1 MIWKLCVVFGYL
13 LLMGFVGFFTLKK
26 TRTTTDFFLGSRNIG
41 PWMSAFAYGTTYF
54 SAVIF
59 IGYAGKIGW
68 QFGLS
73 SLWIVIGNTL
83 VGTLLAWKVL
93 ARRTREMTVRL
104 GTLTLPEFLEAR
116 YGSKKLKFLAALII
130 FIFLVPYSAS
140 VFMGLSYLFEQT
152 MSIPYELSLIFMTI
166 ITGFYLVLGGYL
178 AISITDFIQGIVML
192 LGVGMMLYFGIGHEK
207 VGGFLEGARRLAAID
222 PKLANPVG
230 PPGWLPMASLV
241 FLTSVGPWGLPQMVQ
256 KFYAIRSE
264 ADIKRA
270 TVITTVFAFVV
281 AMGAYLLGAFSHLF
295 LRELPLLAGKPNFDA
310 IMPQVLVQAL
320 PDGLMVLIL
329 LLVLSASMST
339 LASLV
344 LVASSTLVIDLIG
357 EERLGRGKTVG
368 WMRFFCGLFVLL
380 SLGLALQRNTL
391 IITLMTLSWGTVA
404 GSFLAPYLYGLYWP
418 RTTKA
423 GATAGMLSGLVVS
436 VGLALYYRLDAALMP
451 TIGSVAM
458 IIPLFVVPIVSWL
471 TAPMPVEHLARVY
484 GQGIYG
490 APIEGTGEMGGLE
503 N

>member
-1 MIWKLCVVFGYL
+1 MLWKLAVVLGYL
-13 LLMGFVGFFTLKK
+13 ILMGIVGFLTLKK
-26 TRTTTDFFLGSRNIG
+26 NHTPTDFFLGSRNIG

-73 SLWIVIGNTL
+73 SLWIVLGNAI
-83 VGTLLAWKVL
+83 VGSLLAWKVL
-93 ARRTREMTVRL
+93 GPRTREMTARL
-104 GTLTLPEFLEAR
+104 STLTLPEFLEAR
-116 YGSKKLKFLAALII
+116 FGSKKLKLLAALII

-152 MSIPYELSLIFMTI
+152 LGVPYELSLIFMTV

-192 LGVGMMLYFGIGHEK
+192 AGVAMMLYFGISNEK
-207 VGGFLEGARRLAAID
+207 VGGLLTGIRRLAEID
-222 PKLANPVG
+222 PKLAGPIG
-230 PPGWLPMASLV
+230 PPGWLPMAGLV
-241 FLTSVGPWGLPQMVQ
+241 FLTSVGPWGMPQMVQ

-270 TVITTVFAFVV
+270 ATISTLFSFIIAL
-281 AMGAYLLGAFSHLF
+281 GAYLLGSFCRLY
-295 LRELPLLAGKPNFDA
+295 LAEVPAAGGVLNYDA
-310 IMPQVLVQAL
+310 IMPQVLSQAL
-320 PDGLMVLIL
+320 PEGLLILIL

-344 LVASSTLVIDLIG
+344 LVASSTVVIDLIG
-357 EERLGRGKTVG
+357 KERLGKDKTVG
-368 WMRFFCGLFVLL
+368 FLRFFCGLFVLL
-380 SLGLALQRNTL
+380 SLALAMRRNTL
-391 IITLMTLSWGTVA
+391 ILTLMTLSWGTVA

-423 GATAGMLSGLVVS
+423 GAAAGILSGFAVS
-436 VGLALYYRLDAALMP
+436 VGLSLYFRLDAALMP
-451 TIGSVAM
+451 LLGSIAM
-458 IIPLFVVPIVSWL
+458 IVPLFVVPVVSWL
-471 TAPMPVEHLARVY
+471 TKPLPEEHLVRAY
-484 GQGIYG
+484 GQGIYPASLSG
-490 APIEGTGEMGGLE
+490 SKEIGG
-503 N
+503 

>member
-1 MIWKLCVVFGYL
+1 MWKFAIVFCYL
-13 LLMGFVGFFTLKK
+13 LLMGFVGFFTLKR
-26 TRTTTDFFLGSRNIG
+26 THTTTDFFLGNRNIG

-116 YGSKKLKFLAALII
+116 YGSKKLKFLSALII

-152 MSIPYELSLIFMTI
+152 LGIPYVLSLIFMTI
-166 ITGFYLVLGGYL
+166 ITGLYLVLGGYL

-192 LGVGMMLYFGIGHEK
+192 VGVVMMLYFGIGHEK
-207 VGGFLEGARRLAAID
+207 VGGLITGIKRLAAID
-222 PKLANPVG
+222 PKLASPVG

-264 ADIKRA
+264 AAIRRA
-270 TVITTVFAFVV
+270 TVVTTVFSLVV
-281 AMGAYLLGAFSHLF
+281 ALGAYLLGSFSHLF
-295 LRELPLLAGKPNFDA
+295 LAEVPMLAGKPNFDA
-310 IMPQVLVQAL
+310 IMPQVLSQAL
-320 PDGLMVLIL
+320 PEGLMVLIL

-344 LVASSTLVIDLIG
+344 LVASSTVVIDLIG
-357 EERLGRGKTVG
+357 EDRLGKEKTVG
-368 WMRFFCGLFVLL
+368 WMRFFCGLFVVL
-380 SLGLALQRNTL
+380 SLGLALRRNTL

-423 GATAGMLSGLVVS
+423 GAASGMLSGLLVS
-436 VGLALYYRLDAALMP
+436 VGLALYYKFDAALMP
-451 TIGSVAM
+451 IIGSVAM
-458 IIPLFVVPIVSWL
+458 IIPLFVVPIVSWF
-471 TAPMPVEHLARVY
+471 TAPLPVEHLARVY
-484 GQGIYG
+484 GQGIYEAMPKAG
-490 APIEGTGEMGGLE
+490 SEEIGGLE